1 MDIIKGSVTS
11 VHVMELQVRD
21 LHVLIIF
28 ISKVTAMLA
37 SFLGCRHG
45 EPGIFSHM
53 PWCNQNRTGVLEQKG
68 NFLCIVQPTMCSMFS
83 VYDICLPIRVVSCPL
98 PLLIFMFW
106 TFGYAHTQLRSFY
119 PLSTFDGSHVR
130 KSTRLSTPA
139 QLQCLHSRVWE
150 PGNEATAMHPLI
162 HTAWGWQDTICH
174 VICAVGS
181 FQRSN
186 RE

>member
-53 PWCNQNRTGVLEQKG
+53 P
-68 NFLCIVQPTMCSMFS
+68 
-83 VYDICLPIRVVSCPL
+83 
-98 PLLIFMFW
+98 
-106 TFGYAHTQLRSFY
+106 
-119 PLSTFDGSHVR
+119 
-130 KSTRLSTPA
+130 
-139 QLQCLHSRVWE
+139 
-150 PGNEATAMHPLI
+150 
-162 HTAWGWQDTICH
+162 
-174 VICAVGS
+174 
-181 FQRSN
+181 
-186 RE
+186 